1 MAIRE
6 WLEGIGL
13 GEFADTFERE
23 QVGLDDV
30 EELIESDLKDL
41 GLPLGPRKRFLK
53 AASALRRGAHQQ
65 VHSHDEA
72 SPAASPEAPV
82 SEADRRP
89 VTVLFADVSGFTAF
103 GERLDAEDLRALQ
116 SDLHRE
122 TSSVMADFG
131 GFLEKFVGD
140 AALAVFGAPVAH
152 EDDPARALRAALALR
167 ERIAALNEHWEKGLG
182 RPLALH
188 MGVNTGPVVAGTLG
202 AAGVGAYAVTGD
214 VVNTAARLQAAA
226 RQQEILVGPSTH
238 QLTQHLFMF
247 ELAGPLEMK
256 NKRHP
261 VQAYRLLG
269 IQRGAGSGR
278 GLASLGLSAP
288 MVGRNREL
296 SQMQSALNHALRGHA
311 QVVRVFGEAGCGKT
325 RLVEEFLSRLDYK
338 VVLRRAVCS
347 PLGEQTL
354 GALASLVRDDFAI
367 GHDDPV
373 DTVREKLV
381 DGLIAIGVNEAERD
395 HLTACF
401 AFVLGIGTG
410 DATLAQL
417 EPEQL
422 KRQIFVAARSLAEQ
436 RLLEGPLLL
445 VIEDLHWADAASVE
459 HLRYLVDRLDDRPLM
474 LVVTHRPDFQAD
486 RLASSR
492 ASQTA
497 LRLADLSA
505 IDSEA
510 LVSGLFGGDGDPLS
524 HELRQFV
531 VDRSGGNPLYLAEI
545 IRSLV
550 ESGVLTHSTDGWTC
564 TDTPTSC
571 DVPLTISGLLL
582 SRIDRLAPGVRRLA
596 QEASVLGV
604 TFNRAVLTRITAAL
618 ASELDAALEALCDA
632 ELIREVRAGQSSAP
646 QSETHDRLYRFS
658 HAIVQEVVYQNLLL
672 KQREVLHGRVGDVLQ
687 AASSDSLNRL
697 EDIELLAHHF
707 SLSDDKARA
716 IRYLVDAGD
725 WARQLYANDDALRH
739 YRRAFDLVDTCDTSV
754 VDRLRVL
761 ERLADLL
768 GIVGQR
774 DEALR
779 HYQALVDL
787 AGSNEAVGKA
797 RLHRKIATLHWEAGA
812 RDRANAEL
820 QSALALLQ
828 PEDHSIERALLC
840 HEFGRLAFRSG
851 DYHRAMDWAERAIT
865 AALPFLEDG
874 AQSSDAV
881 RGTGFSA
888 SAAAVVAEANNTLGV
903 THARLG
909 EIDDAIRHV
918 ERSLKVAVAHSFDQA
933 TCRACANLGILYGNR
948 DPARAI
954 QLSQQGLDIAKKMG
968 HLAFQSTLY
977 TNLGMAL
984 CTFHVRC
991 DREGVDAVKKS
1002 VELDRRLN
1010 LLDHLPMPLIALGQ
1024 LYQCHGQPR
1033 QALDYYREALR
1044 LAEALDEPQV
1054 LFHCYDGLA
1063 AALLD
1068 VDDLAG
1074 ARDYLCKAQALCER
1088 TGIDRNLLLVMPF
1101 LY

>member
-1 MAIRE
+1 MAH
-6 WLEGIGL
+6 
-13 GEFADTFERE
+13 
-23 QVGLDDV
+23 
-30 EELIESDLKDL
+30 
-41 GLPLGPRKRFLK
+41 PK
-53 AASALRRGAHQQ
+53 AQ
-65 VHSHDEA
+65 SHDEA
-72 SPAASPEAPV
+72 GPAVLREVPI

-89 VTVLFADVSGFTAF
+89 VTVLFADVSGFTAL

-122 TSSVMADFG
+122 TSSVIANFS

-167 ERIAALNEHWEKGLG
+167 ERIAALNDRWEKRLG

-188 MGVNTGPVVAGTLG
+188 MGINTGGVVAGTLG
-202 AAGVGAYAVTGD
+202 AAGEGAYAVTGD

-226 RQQEILVGPSTH
+226 GQHEILVGPLTH
-238 QLTQHLFMF
+238 QLTWHLFMF
-247 ELAGPLEMK
+247 ELAGSLEMK

-269 IQRGAGSGR
+269 IQPKAGSGR
-278 GLASLGLSAP
+278 GLASLGLRAP
-288 MVGRNREL
+288 MVGRDCEL
-296 SQMQSALNHALRGHA
+296 SQMQSAFNQALRGHA

-325 RLVEEFLSRLDYK
+325 RLVEEFLSRLGGE
-338 VVLRRAVCS
+338 VVVRRAVCS
-347 PLGEQTL
+347 PLGDQTL
-354 GALASLVRDDFAI
+354 GALAGLIRDDFAI
-367 GHDDPV
+367 GHDDAV
-373 DTVREKLV
+373 DTVRKKLV
-381 DGLIAIGVNEAERD
+381 DRLIATGVNEAERRY
-395 HLTACF
+395 LTACF
-401 AFVLGIGTG
+401 AFILGIETE
-410 DATLAQL
+410 DATFAQL

-422 KRQIFVAARSLAEQ
+422 KRQIFGAARSLAEQ
-436 RLLEGPLLL
+436 RLLEGPL
-445 VIEDLHWADAASVE
+445 VMVVEDLHWADAASVE
-459 HLRYLVDRLDDRPLM
+459 HLRYLVDRLDDRALM

-497 LRLADLSA
+497 LRLADLPA
-505 IDSEA
+505 TDSEA
-510 LVSGLFGGDGDPLS
+510 LVSGLFGDAGDPLS

-550 ESGVLTHSTDGWTC
+550 ESGVLTHHTDGWTC
-564 TDTPTSC
+564 TDTAMSC

-582 SRIDRLAPGVRRLA
+582 SRIDRLAPKVRRLA
-596 QEASVLGV
+596 QEASVVGV
-604 TFNRAVLTRITAAL
+604 MFSRAVLTKIAGAL
-618 ASELDAALEALCDA
+618 VSDLDAALESLCDA
-632 ELIREVRAGQSSAP
+632 ELIREVSEGQLPAP
-646 QSETHDRLYRFS
+646 QSDTQDRLYHFS
-658 HAIVQEVVYQNLLL
+658 HAIVQEVVYQNLLM
-672 KQREVLHGRVGDVLQ
+672 KQREVLHGRVGDVLL
-687 AASSDSLNRL
+687 AASGDSLKRL
-697 EDIELLAHHF
+697 EDVELLAHHF

-739 YRRAFDLVDTCDTSV
+739 YRRAFDLVETCATTEA
-754 VDRLRVL
+754 DRFRVL

-768 GIVGQR
+768 GIVGER

-787 AGSNEAVGKA
+787 AKSDEAVGKA
-797 RLHRKIATLHWEAGA
+797 RLHRKIASLHWEAGA

-828 PEDHSIERALLC
+828 PEDQSIERALLC

-851 DYHRAMDWAERAIT
+851 DHHRAIEWAERAIS
-865 AALPFLEDG
+865 AALPFLEHGSRRSDG
-874 AQSSDAV
+874 V
-881 RGTGFSA
+881 RETGLGA

-909 EIDDAIRHV
+909 EIDDAIRSV
-918 ERSLKVAVAHSFDQA
+918 EQSLQLAVAHGFDQA

-954 QLSQQGLDIAKKMG
+954 KLSQQGLEVAKKIG
-968 HLAFQSTLY
+968 HLGFQSTLY
-977 TNLGMAL
+977 TNLGVAL

-1010 LLDHLPMPLIALGQ
+1010 LLDHLPMPLIVLGQ

-1074 ARDYLCKAQALCER
+1074 ARDYLQKAQALCQR
-1088 TGIDRNLLLVMPF
+1088 TGIDRNSLLVMPF
-1101 LY
+1101 LC